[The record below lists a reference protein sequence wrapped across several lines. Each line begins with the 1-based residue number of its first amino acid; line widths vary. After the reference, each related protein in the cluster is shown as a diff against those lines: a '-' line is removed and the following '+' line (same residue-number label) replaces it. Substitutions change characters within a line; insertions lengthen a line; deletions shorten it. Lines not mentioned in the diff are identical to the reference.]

1 MDILTHESKE
11 KVKYRTAVALGNFD
25 GIHLGH
31 QYLINTMITESK
43 KRGLMSSVL
52 LFNNHTKSIIT
63 KESKPEILTSNEQKY
78 RILESLGV
86 KLIYTMKF
94 DETIMKLSP
103 EEFAMEILVK
113 EMKANLVVVG
123 FDYKF
128 GYKADGDVKYLKKLG
143 IKFGFDVIVVDPVYD
158 NDYIISSTFIR
169 KLLRL
174 GNIREA
180 NKLLGR
186 PYIIEGRVISGKKRG
201 REMGFPTAN
210 LELFYN
216 YLIPKFGVY
225 KSKTII
231 DNIEYNSLTNIG
243 INPTFNNNICSI
255 ESHIL
260 DFNKDIYG
268 DRIYIK
274 FLEYLRE
281 DKKFNTKE
289 ELINQMNIDIKSIKN
304 DDNIY
309 NSTCL

>member
-1 MDILTHESKE
+1 MNILTHESKE
-11 KVKYRTAVALGNFD
+11 KVEHRTAVALGNFD

-31 QYLINTMITESK
+31 QQLINIMTSESEK
-43 KRGLMSSVL
+43 KGLMSSVL
-52 LFNNHTKSIIT
+52 LFNNHTKSIIS
-63 KESKPEILTSNEQKY
+63 KESKPGILTSNEQKY

-86 KLIYTMKF
+86 QLIYTMKF
-94 DETIMKLSP
+94 NESIMKLSP
-103 EEFAMEILVK
+103 EEFAMEILVEK
-113 EMKANLVVVG
+113 MKANLVVVG

-128 GYKADGDVKYLKKLG
+128 GYKAKGDAKYLRKLG
-143 IKFGFDVIVVDPVYD
+143 IKYGFDVIVVDPVYD

-169 KLLRL
+169 KLLKS
-174 GNIREA
+174 GNIKEA

-186 PYIIEGRVISGKKRG
+186 PYTIEGRVIGGKKRG
-201 REMGFPTAN
+201 RQMGFPTAN
-210 LELFYN
+210 LELLQN

-231 DNIEYNSLTNIG
+231 DDIEYNSLTNIG
-243 INPTFNNNICSI
+243 KNPTFNNNMWSI

-268 DRIYIK
+268 NRIYIK

-289 ELINQMNIDIKSIKN
+289 ELINQMNLDIESIKSN
-304 DDNIY
+304 DDIY